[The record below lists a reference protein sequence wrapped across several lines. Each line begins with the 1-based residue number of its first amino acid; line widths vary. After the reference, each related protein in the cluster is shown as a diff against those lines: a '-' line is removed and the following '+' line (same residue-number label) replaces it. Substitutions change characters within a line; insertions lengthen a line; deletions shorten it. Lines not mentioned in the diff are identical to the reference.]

1 MTPSLTD
8 VIGDKDLVTFLSAA
22 VSTYAGVLKRHAL
35 NARRNASIHP
45 AVEVNADTRFGS
57 DGEIIIEAGC
67 RLRKY
72 AVIAPS
78 GGHIHVGQNSFLNVF
93 ATLIGHGGIDIGE
106 NVLIGP
112 HSTVVAANHTYDDAD
127 VTIDAQEISKEGVE
141 IHDDV
146 WIGANCTILDG
157 VTVGEGS
164 VVAAGSVVTKSVPE
178 YSVVAGVPAEQIETR

>member
-1 MTPSLTD
+1 MTFSMTD
-8 VIGDKDLVTFLSAA
+8 VIGEKDLFTFLSAA
-22 VSTYAGVLKRHAL
+22 ASTYTGVLRRHAL
-35 NARRNASIHP
+35 NTRRNTSIHP
-45 AVEVNADTRFGS
+45 SVEVNADTRFGS
-57 DGEIIIEAGC
+57 DGEIILEEGC
-67 RLRKY
+67 RVRKY

-78 GGHIHVGQNSFLNVF
+78 GGRVHVGKDSFLNVF
-93 ATLIGHGGIDIGE
+93 TTLIGHGGIDIGQ

-112 HSTVVAANHTYDDAD
+112 HSTVVAANHTYADKD

-178 YSVVAGVPAEQIETR
+178 YTVVAGVPAAQIDTR